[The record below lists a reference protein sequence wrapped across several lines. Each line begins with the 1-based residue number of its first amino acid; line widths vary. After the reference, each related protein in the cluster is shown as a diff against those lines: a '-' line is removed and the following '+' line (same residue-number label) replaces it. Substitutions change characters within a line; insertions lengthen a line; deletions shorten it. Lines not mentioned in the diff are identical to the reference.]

1 MVVVKVGVGII
12 NYTLDMSNLRFPWNI
27 KVEMS
32 RKGMRWN
39 LGEQV

>member
-1 MVVVKVGVGII
+1 MRVGII
-12 NYTLDMSNLRFPWNI
+12 NYTLDMSGLRFPWNI

-32 RKGMRWN
+32 RKGMSWN